1 MSIGLKLKLKTNLKK
16 QIEDEAKSGGGT
28 DNRFLNYWDLKD
40 GEKVKILFVPDTNGE
55 LWGKFK
61 KHGPSLKVRGAGSI
75 RCAYESS
82 SEDCPACQKGFD
94 LLNLEKET
102 GDKAY
107 KDEAKK
113 WFARDYTV
121 MSCVVLDSP
130 FEVSEA
136 PDHNQVKLIY
146 VPYAIEKLI
155 KEAVTEGQLDEDELC
170 RTPFFI
176 KKGKNAGGYAEY
188 TSSYF
193 ARKPVSDEELEF
205 FEDQKVEQ
213 YDYSTLDVIPPAT
226 STEEVEE
233 WLEKAIEAVEKAER
247 AASGKDEDAPKTRK
261 AASPLS
267 RKKDDDEED
276 QEDAPRRPVTRANV
290 SEEKEDDGYE
300 IDEDQEHMGEARE
313 EKEQAEEAAPKK
325 TSLRDRL
332 NGLK

>member
-1 MSIGLKLKLKTNLKK
+1 MSIGLKLKLKSNLKK
-16 QIEDEAKSGGGT
+16 QIEDESKGSGGN
-28 DNRFLNYWDLKD
+28 DPRFLNYWDLKD
-40 GEKVKILFVPDTNGE
+40 GEKIKILFVPDTNGE

-75 RCAYESS
+75 RCSYESS
-82 SEDCPACQKGFD
+82 NEDCPACQKGFE

-102 GDKAY
+102 GDKSY
-107 KDEAKK
+107 REEAKR

-193 ARKPVSDEELEF
+193 ARKAVSDDELDF
-205 FEDQKVEQ
+205 FADQKVEQ
-213 YDYSTLDVIPPAT
+213 YDYTTIDVIPAPT
-226 STEEVEE
+226 STEEVDD
-233 WLEKAIEAVEKAER
+233 WLVKAIEVVEKADK
-247 AASGKDEDAPKTRK
+247 SSSKDEEEEKAPRK
-261 AASPLS
+261 ATSPLS
-267 RKKDDDEED
+267 RRKQEEDDEDEED
-276 QEDAPRRPVTRANV
+276 EPRTRRSRVVEEEEDEDDLDKDQETMG
-290 SEEKEDDGYE
+290 EEKSTP
-300 IDEDQEHMGEARE
+300 
-313 EKEQAEEAAPKK
+313 APKK

>member
-1 MSIGLKLKLKTNLKK
+1 MSIGLKLKLKSNLKK
-16 QIEDEAKSGGGT
+16 QIEDEAKSSGGSDT
-28 DNRFLNYWDLKD
+28 RFLNYWDLKN

-61 KHGPSLKVRGAGSI
+61 KHGPALKVRGVGSV
-75 RCAYESS
+75 RCSYESS

-94 LLNLEKET
+94 FLQLEKDT
-102 GDKAY
+102 GDKQY
-107 KDEAKK
+107 REEAKK

-130 FEVSEA
+130 FEVAEA

-176 KKGKNAGGYAEY
+176 KKGENAGGFAEY

-193 ARKPVSDEELEF
+193 GRKQVGDDELEF
-205 FEDQKVEQ
+205 FEDHKVEQ
-213 YDYSTLDVIPPAT
+213 YDYTTLDAIPAPT
-226 STEEVEE
+226 TTEEVQE
-233 WLEKAIEAVEKAER
+233 WLDKAIAVVER
-247 AASGKDEDAPKTRK
+247 AESNGKEGGKKEESEAPRK
-261 AASPLS
+261 ATSPLTRS
-267 RKKDDDEED
+267 KASSEDDE
-276 QEDAPRRPVTRANV
+276 PRRPQRAA
-290 SEEKEDDGYE
+290 EPADE
-300 IDEDQEHMGEARE
+300 IDEDQQHMGEGRAAD
-313 EKEQAEEAAPKK
+313 KEDTAEDTPQEAPKK

-332 NGLK
+332 NTMR

>member
-1 MSIGLKLKLKTNLKK
+1 MSIGLKLKLKSNLKK
-16 QIEDEAKSGGGT
+16 QIEDEAKSGGT

-102 GDKAY
+102 GDKSY

-121 MSCVVLDSP
+121 MSCIVLDSP

-193 ARKPVSDEELEF
+193 ARKPVTDEELEF
-205 FEDQKVEQ
+205 FDDQVVEQ
-213 YDYSTLDVIPPAT
+213 YDYGTIDVIPPAT
-226 STEEVEE
+226 TTEEVEE
-233 WLEKAIEAVEKAER
+233 WLVKAVEAVEKAER
-247 AASGKDEDAPKTRK
+247 SDSKEEAPKPRK
-261 AASPLS
+261 ATSPLA
-267 RKKDDDEED
+267 RKNDDDDDDDE
-276 QEDAPRRPVTRANV
+276 PRRPVTRAKV
-290 SEEKEDDGYE
+290 SDDDYQ
-300 IDEDQEHMGEARE
+300 IDEDQEHMGEVHE
-313 EKEQAEEAAPKK
+313 EEEEAEPAVPKK

-332 NGLK
+332 SNLK